1 MENSDLTHVRRSA
14 PYDYVYMEVRK
25 RVGEGT
31 RLKELGQSASAS
43 DMDTLKPRVEVET
56 SNRVFPSV
64 GQRQSKLLRWAIQ
77 VEVQKT
83 EGPERRVSRVE
94 REDELIQKAMRKRS
108 RKVSREGDF
117 LLLVEKN
124 GLLTTQSG
132 VQEVH
137 ERRVRLGGSLSELED
152 LS

>member
-1 MENSDLTHVRRSA
+1 MGEHPAQSVRPVCISLNTLEMET
-14 PYDYVYMEVRK
+14 M
-25 RVGEGT
+25 
-31 RLKELGQSASAS
+31 
-43 DMDTLKPRVEVET
+43 KPWVEVET
-56 SNRVFPSV
+56 SNRIFPTV
-64 GQRQSKLLRWAIQ
+64 GQKQSRILRWAIQ
-77 VEVQKT
+77 VEVERT

-94 REDELIQKAMRKRS
+94 REDELIQRAMRKRS

>member
-1 MENSDLTHVRRSA
+1 MGEHPAQSVRLVRISLNTLEMET
-14 PYDYVYMEVRK
+14 M
-25 RVGEGT
+25 
-31 RLKELGQSASAS
+31 
-43 DMDTLKPRVEVET
+43 KPWVEVET
-56 SNRVFPSV
+56 SNRIFPTV
-64 GQRQSKLLRWAIQ
+64 GQKQSRILRWAIQ

-94 REDELIQKAMRKRS
+94 REDELIQRAMRKRS

>member
-1 MENSDLTHVRRSA
+1 MGASVSKCSHSLHLRARQTLNMET
-14 PYDYVYMEVRK
+14 M
-25 RVGEGT
+25 
-31 RLKELGQSASAS
+31 
-43 DMDTLKPRVEVET
+43 KPWVEVET
-56 SNRVFPSV
+56 SNRIFPTV
-64 GQRQSKLLRWAIQ
+64 GQKQSRILRWAIQ
-77 VEVQKT
+77 VEVQRT

-94 REDELIQKAMRKRS
+94 REDELIQRAMRKRS

-137 ERRVRLGGSLSELED
+137 EQRVRLGGSLSELED

>member
-1 MENSDLTHVRRSA
+1 
-14 PYDYVYMEVRK
+14 
-25 RVGEGT
+25 
-31 RLKELGQSASAS
+31 
-43 DMDTLKPRVEVET
+43 MDTLKPRVEVET

-64 GQRQSKLLRWAIQ
+64 GQKQSKLLRWAIQ

-117 LLLVEKN
+117 LLFVEKN

-137 ERRVRLGGSLSELED
+137 ERGETWRQPFRAGRSQLK
-152 LS
+152 

>member
-1 MENSDLTHVRRSA
+1 MGEHPSQSVRPVRISA
-14 PYDYVYMEVRK
+14 PTKPIEME
-25 RVGEGT
+25 T
-31 RLKELGQSASAS
+31 
-43 DMDTLKPRVEVET
+43 MKPWVEVET
-56 SNRVFPSV
+56 SNRIFPTV
-64 GQRQSKLLRWAIQ
+64 GQKQSRILRWAIQ
-77 VEVQKT
+77 VEVQRT

-94 REDELIQKAMRKRS
+94 REDELIQRAMRKRS

>member
-1 MENSDLTHVRRSA
+1 MGKHPSQSVRTVRIRAQDMET
-14 PYDYVYMEVRK
+14 ME
-25 RVGEGT
+25 
-31 RLKELGQSASAS
+31 
-43 DMDTLKPRVEVET
+43 PWVEVET
-56 SNRVFPSV
+56 SNRIFPTV
-64 GQRQSKLLRWAIQ
+64 GQKQSRILRWAIQ
-77 VEVQKT
+77 VEVQRT

-94 REDELIQKAMRKRS
+94 REEELIQRAMRKRS

>member
-1 MENSDLTHVRRSA
+1 MGMEI
-14 PYDYVYMEVRK
+14 M
-25 RVGEGT
+25 
-31 RLKELGQSASAS
+31 
-43 DMDTLKPRVEVET
+43 KPWVEVET
-56 SNRVFPSV
+56 SNRILPRV
-64 GQRQSKLLRWAIQ
+64 GHKQSRILRWAIQ
-77 VEVQKT
+77 VEVQRT

-94 REDELIQKAMRKRS
+94 REDELKQRAMRRRS

-132 VQEVH
+132 VQEVQ